1 MKTTSAAYIMENDQE
16 SRRLELKTDV
26 RVVRDQ
32 ARRAGLEPGMRV
44 LDAVCGP
51 GITTAALAEAAGE
64 GGSAVGIDFSEDRI
78 ARAREAHGGART
90 EFLVR
95 DILEPLEGLGT
106 FDFIWM
112 RFALEYYRAES
123 FDIVRNLASVLR
135 EGGILCLVDLDY
147 NCLSHHGMSGRL
159 EKALRHVVDTLEARA
174 NFDPYAGRKLYS
186 HLYRLGFRDI
196 QVEAGA
202 HHLIYGPLRE
212 VDEYNWIRK
221 MDVLGDR
228 MIWDLPGYS
237 GLDEFRKDFLAF
249 FRDPGRFTYTPVLSA
264 WGRKPPAGA

>member
-1 MKTTSAAYIMENDQE
+1 MAATYIMESDEE

-26 RVVRDQ
+26 NAVRDQ
-32 ARRAGLEPGMRV
+32 ARRAGLGPGMRV

-64 GGSAVGIDFSEDRI
+64 DGSAVGIDICEDRI
-78 ARAREAHGGART
+78 SRARDVYGGSRT
-90 EFLVR
+90 EFHVR

-106 FDFIWM
+106 FDFAWM

-123 FDIVRNLASVLR
+123 FDIVRNLVSVLR

-147 NCLSHHGMSGRL
+147 NCLSHYGMPGRL
-159 EKALRHVVDTLEARA
+159 EKALRHVVDTLESRE

-196 QVEAGA
+196 RVEAGA

-212 VDEYNWIRK
+212 VDEYNWVRK
-221 MDVLGDR
+221 LEVLGRR
-228 MIWDLPGYS
+228 MGGDLPGYS
-237 GLDEFRKDFLAF
+237 GLEEFREDFLAF
-249 FRDPGRFTYTPVLSA
+249 FRDPGRFTYTPILTA
-264 WGRKPPAGA
+264 WGRKPPADA